1 MMNGQPLSALQL
13 LFMVMLSVG
22 LMNHVIIIPFMLEA
36 AHRDAW
42 IAALGAL
49 AGLLVWLPLLYFI
62 AKQLNGKRLFDWL
75 KSRFSSAAAYAV
87 AGVSSAFLLL
97 HSFVTLNDTVTF
109 TTTSYLTATPRWA
122 LIWVIVADVIDVLN
136 RYNEIR
142 HTAWVYAT
150 DEPLSELFEATPLLN
165 ASSYYSLLSNPE
177 EIFQQSSFIRPI
189 RLSRLIVDMDEK
201 ADTARLPYLTLDRRH
216 WIENKKPK
224 PMLAVSGVCFVHHY
238 SLQQCVRRSDLEG
251 LRWLEHDIRRT
262 PIYVKQK
269 GKTVASL
276 VVRDPKTKW
285 SIKVKSGEPAFTVQV
300 QAQGAIIERRKPLSR
315 KQLTKLAE
323 QTVKQEIRRLYELG
337 KKQQIDILNLSEQL
351 YRQRPD
357 LWKKHQINGLIP
369 LHNNT
374 LFVNIELVISASG
387 KEKLNYRAGD

>member
-1 MMNGQPLSALQL
+1 M
-13 LFMVMLSVG
+13 
-22 LMNHVIIIPFMLEA
+22 
-36 AHRDAW
+36 
-42 IAALGAL
+42 
-49 AGLLVWLPLLYFI
+49 
-62 AKQLNGKRLFDWL
+62 
-75 KSRFSSAAAYAV
+75 
-87 AGVSSAFLLL
+87 
-97 HSFVTLNDTVTF
+97 
-109 TTTSYLTATPRWA
+109 
-122 LIWVIVADVIDVLN
+122 
-136 RYNEIR
+136 
-142 HTAWVYAT
+142 
-150 DEPLSELFEATPLLN
+150 
-165 ASSYYSLLSNPE
+165 
-177 EIFQQSSFIRPI
+177 FQQSSFIRPI

-201 ADTARLPYLTLDRRH
+201 ADTARLPYLTLDRRR

-285 SIKVKSGEPAFTVQV
+285 SVKVKDGEPAFTVQV
-300 QAQGAIIERRKPLSR
+300 QAQGAITELRKPLSR

-374 LFVNIELVISASG
+374 LFVNVELVISASG

>member
-1 MMNGQPLSALQL
+1 MRKRLLPFIASVILLGGCWDTRNIDHIVYVHSIGVDYKNGQVIAYVQLVGFTALAKVEAGGGKEKAAVSIGKAAGETFNIATDKIYPSIQQRVSWGHVKSLVFTKQALQK
-13 LFMVMLSVG
+13 G
-22 LMNHVIIIPFMLEA
+22 
-36 AHRDAW
+36 
-42 IAALGAL
+42 
-49 AGLLVWLPLLYFI
+49 
-62 AKQLNGKRLFDWL
+62 
-75 KSRFSSAAAYAV
+75 
-87 AGVSSAFLLL
+87 
-97 HSFVTLNDTVTF
+97 
-109 TTTSYLTATPRWA
+109 
-122 LIWVIVADVIDVLN
+122 IVADVIDVLN

-189 RLSRLIVDMDEK
+189 RLNRLIADMDEK
-201 ADTARLPYLTLDRRH
+201 AATARLPYLTIDRRR

-224 PMLAVSGVCFVHHY
+224 PMLAVSGVCFLHDY
-238 SLQQCVRRSDLEG
+238 TLQGCVRRSDLEG

-269 GKTVASL
+269 GKTIASL
-276 VVRDPKTKW
+276 VVRNPKTKW
-285 SIKVKSGEPAFTVQV
+285 SVKAKDGEPAFAVQV
-300 QAQGAIIERRKPLSR
+300 EAQGNIIELRKPLSR
-315 KQLTKLAE
+315 TQLVQLAE

-337 KKQQIDILNLSEQL
+337 KARRIDTLNVSEQL

-357 LWKKHQINGLIP
+357 IWTQHQSNGLIP
-369 LHNNT
+369 LGDNT
-374 LFVNIELVISASG
+374 LSVSVKLAIGASG